1 MIFLNLANRG
11 MGEVFDTFY
20 LNAPGVV
27 LKLTSPTRDVK
38 FFEIGQKGDKFL
50 HVKIGKHGVCLIPFI
65 LALLEMFQN

>member
-1 MIFLNLANRG
+1 

-20 LNAPGVV
+20 LNAPGVN

-38 FFEIGQKGDKFL
+38 CFEIGQKDEFL

-65 LALLEMFQN
+65 LALLEMFQT